1 MSEVFYISEMSPFG
15 SRLRLVAAITGRDL
29 NVVLPPGGA
38 GSAEMKEINP
48 FGQVPTAVVDG
59 VVLVESQGLMEY
71 LVETGPANDLLPA
84 GAVARAR
91 VRGIGR
97 AHDNQ
102 VVAAMAAVFPQ
113 LRSATP
119 DLEVIA
125 KAFGNVGLKAAGLAR
140 LFDDGGFAVG
150 GGLSLADLAVAP
162 FANMTNFLAARF
174 GQESPYVAN
183 ERLADWWRTVSAVDE
198 VAAEV
203 ARLNGLYA
211 KVFK

>member
-1 MSEVFYISEMSPFG
+1 MSEIFYISEMSPFG
-15 SRLRLVAAITGRDL
+15 SRLRMVAALTKRDL
-29 NVVLPPGGA
+29 NVVPPPGGTA
-38 GSAEMKEINP
+38 SAEMKEINP

-59 VVLVESQGLMEY
+59 VVLIESLGLMEY
-71 LVETGPANDLLPA
+71 LVETGPATDLLPA

-102 VVAAMAAVFPQ
+102 VVAAMGPIFGQ
-113 LRSATP
+113 LRSAAP
-119 DLEVIA
+119 DLEIIA
-125 KAFGNVGLKAAGLAR
+125 KAFGNIAVKAAGLAR
-140 LFDDGGFAVG
+140 LFEPAGFAVG
-150 GGLSLADLAVAP
+150 GGLSLADIAVAP
-162 FANMTNFLAARF
+162 FANMMNFLAARF
-174 GQESPYVAN
+174 GQVSPYVGN

-203 ARLNGLYA
+203 TRLNGLYA

>member
-1 MSEVFYISEMSPFG
+1 MSPFG
-15 SRLRLVAAITGRDL
+15 SRLRLVAALTKRAL
-29 NVVLPPGGA
+29 NVVPPPGGTA
-38 GSAEMKEINP
+38 SAEMKEINP

-59 VVLVESQGLMEY
+59 VVLIESLGLMEY
-71 LVETGPANDLLPA
+71 LVDTSPAADLLPA

-102 VVAAMAAVFPQ
+102 VVAAMGPIFGQ

-119 DLEVIA
+119 DVEIVA
-125 KAFGNVGLKAAGLAR
+125 KSFQNIELKLAGLVR
-140 LFDDGGFAVG
+140 LFEPAGFAVG
-150 GGLSLADLAVAP
+150 GFSLADIAVAP

-174 GQESPYVAN
+174 GQMSPYVAN

>member
-15 SRLRLVAAITGRDL
+15 SRLRLVAAMTKRDL

-71 LVETGPANDLLPA
+71 LVETGPASALLPE

-102 VVAAMAAVFPQ
+102 VVAAMGPIFPQ

-125 KAFGNVGLKAAGLAR
+125 KAFGNVAAKAAGLAR
-140 LFDDGGFAVG
+140 LFDDAGFAVG
-150 GGLSLADLAVAP
+150 ALSLADIAVAP

-174 GQESPYVAN
+174 GQESPYITN

>member
-1 MSEVFYISEMSPFG
+1 
-15 SRLRLVAAITGRDL
+15 
-29 NVVLPPGGA
+29 
-38 GSAEMKEINP
+38 MKEINP

-71 LVETGPANDLLPA
+71 LVETGPASALLPE

-102 VVAAMAAVFPQ
+102 VVAAMGPIFPQ

-125 KAFGNVGLKAAGLAR
+125 KAFGNVAAKAAGLAR
-140 LFDDGGFAVG
+140 LFDDAGFAVG
-150 GGLSLADLAVAP
+150 ALSLADIAVAP

-174 GQESPYVAN
+174 GQESPYITN